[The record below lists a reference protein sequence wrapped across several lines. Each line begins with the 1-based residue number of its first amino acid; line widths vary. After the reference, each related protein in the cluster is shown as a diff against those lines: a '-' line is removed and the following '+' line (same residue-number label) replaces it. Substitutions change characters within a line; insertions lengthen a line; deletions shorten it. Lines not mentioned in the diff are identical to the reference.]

1 VKRVL
6 PRHQLLHRPNYRHA
20 PGAAR
25 WNRKD
30 LWPGA
35 KHVPF
40 RFIPVGRYHWAT
52 LTSSVL
58 WYSCSRHGTGL
69 GMRPLRQYTSGRSSF
84 GESDLP
90 KVSSYQHPHCVLCP
104 QDASIVSIKAKKR
117 PPADFD
123 VLSCL
128 KITEGRQWAHVLCA
142 SWISEVQFTNVAAYK
157 AVENI
162 SLIPLEKWEG
172 VSPYCTNEA
181 NGRYVHYVA
190 SRTAP
195 LLDVRIVVCCTT
207 RPALGLSGIDSVS
220 NLVS

>member
-1 VKRVL
+1 ML
-6 PRHQLLHRPNYRHA
+6 PRHQLLYRPNYRHA
-20 PGAAR
+20 PGVAR

-40 RFIPVGRYHWAT
+40 RFIPVGRYHRAI
-52 LTSSVL
+52 LMNSVL

-69 GMRPLRQYTSGRSSF
+69 GMRSLRQHTSGRSSF
-84 GESDLP
+84 GESSVP

-142 SWISEVQFTNVAAYK
+142 SWIPEVQFTNVAAYK
-157 AVENI
+157 AIENI
-162 SLIPLEKWEG
+162 SLIPSEKREG
-172 VSPYCTNEA
+172 VSPHCTNEA
-181 NGRYVHYVA
+181 DSRYVHYVA
-190 SRTAP
+190 SKMGP
-195 LLDVRIVVCCTT
+195 LLDVRIVGCCTT
-207 RPALGLSGIDSVS
+207 RPVLGLLGIGSDSNSVS
-220 NLVS
+220 